1 MNPVWIRFAEGIEN
15 SCEPIILR
23 SGVRKQSSVI
33 LSLYFD
39 GAQRPLLFDFSDSS
53 SDVEGLVFEVL
64 SSKEGIH
71 LQITISTNR
80 KLAPVIAE
88 IQGNG
93 GIEVVHG
100 RVFPALLSGTWRLQF
115 PGSLPEGPF
124 RLRVQFG

>member
-1 MNPVWIRFAEGIEN
+1 MNPVWVRFAEGIHI
-15 SCEPIILR
+15 SQEPIILR
-23 SGVRKQSSVI
+23 SGVRKQSSVT

-39 GAQRPLLFDFSDSS
+39 GAQRPLLFDFTDS
-53 SDVEGLVFEVL
+53 SDVEGMVFEVL
-64 SSKEGIH
+64 SSKEGIQ

-80 KLAPVIAE
+80 KITPVIAE

-93 GIEVVHG
+93 GIEVIHG

>member
-1 MNPVWIRFAEGIEN
+1 MNSVWVRLAECIEI
-15 SCEPIILR
+15 SHEPIILR
-23 SGVRKQSSVI
+23 SGVRKQSSDI

-39 GAQRPLLFDFSDSS
+39 GAQRPLLFDFTDS
-53 SDVEGLVFEVL
+53 SDVEGMVFEVL
-64 SSKEGIH
+64 SSKDGIQ

-80 KLAPVIAE
+80 KIAPVNAE
-88 IQGNG
+88 VQGNG
-93 GIEVVHG
+93 SIEVIHG